1 MTEIL
6 VFCETNEDQLD
17 STAGEL
23 LAAGQKLSSE
33 LSLPVSAVISPIKHH
48 TLSFLFLILLAL
60 ATPRAI
66 GKIPP
71 TIELD
76 MNFGF
81 EEDILMLFPLYINFF
96 INFGFTP

>member
-33 LSLPVSAVISPIKHH
+33 LSLPVSAVIFNPNPNMVLQAGS
-48 TLSFLFLILLAL
+48 LGAD
-60 ATPRAI
+60 
-66 GKIPP
+66 KI
-71 TIELD
+71 
-76 MNFGF
+76 
-81 EEDILMLFPLYINFF
+81 
-96 INFGFTP
+96 

>member
-33 LSLPVSAVISPIKHH
+33 LSENK
-48 TLSFLFLILLAL
+48 LSH
-60 ATPRAI
+60 
-66 GKIPP
+66 
-71 TIELD
+71 
-76 MNFGF
+76 
-81 EEDILMLFPLYINFF
+81 
-96 INFGFTP
+96 